1 MKKSLLLAALLF
13 GSWAANAQQLPLVS
27 NYLNTAYLFNPA
39 FSGIEGKTEITVLNR
54 RQWTNIEGAP
64 ETQFM
69 AFNGNQNDLKFGYS
83 GYAFND
89 VTDIV
94 SRSGFYG
101 SYAWHVKFTDEN
113 SLSLGMGAGYVNN
126 TINVGGIRV
135 QDEMDPVLFRQLNSG
150 KFDLNFGFNLRFG
163 DFSFGAAVPNL
174 LAPAVDFSDNFNSP
188 FAYQYQ
194 RHYVVNTQYDV
205 EMQKGLM
212 TLSPY
217 VTVRANEVTIPQVDA
232 GLMFNHKE
240 YFFIG
245 AAYRSS
251 YAVTGNA
258 GVHLTEN
265 LSLGYAYDFSL
276 NTYGFALGNS
286 HEFMLRYT
294 FGESKKDKRLENEI
308 KKLKDRQR
316 RQSGDLE
323 DLLNDRMD
331 ELKDELEAQSKEL
344 INAEKESMKQEISEA
359 ASKAASE
366 AASEAASNNAMNPQN
381 GMNTGGQQ
389 NLQNGTA
396 NTAGGQNIGGSNA
409 AQGQNAYPQTPAAGS
424 VNSNIKGYDPN
435 QYAGNVQAGSQ
446 GYYVTAGV
454 FGSRNNAV
462 KLQNRLRSQGVGA
475 DVFQDPNNNMY
486 YVFLLKF
493 TNYQA
498 AQQARDTGF
507 NGQYGGKLW
516 IKVL

>member
-1 MKKSLLLAALLF
+1 MKNSILIVAILL
-13 GSWAANAQQLPLVS
+13 GSVTAKAQQLPLIS

-39 FSGIEGKTEITVLNR
+39 FSGIDGKTEITVLNR
-54 RQWTNIEGAP
+54 RQWTDVQGSP

-69 AFNGNQNDLKFGYS
+69 SFNGNQNDLKFGYS

-101 SYAWHVKFTDEN
+101 SYAWHVKFSDEN

-126 TINVGGIRV
+126 TINIAGIRV
-135 QDEMDPVLFRQLNSG
+135 QDELDPVLYSQLNRG
-150 KFDLNFGFNLRFG
+150 TFDLNFGFNLKFG
-163 DFSFGAAVPNL
+163 DFNIGAAVPNL
-174 LAPAVDFSDNFNSP
+174 LAPAIDFSDNYIISP
-188 FAYQYQ
+188 FQYQYM
-194 RHYVVNTQYDV
+194 RHFVVNTQYDV
-205 EMQKGLM
+205 QMQKGLM

-217 VTVRANEVTIPQVDA
+217 LTIRANQVTVPQVDA
-232 GLMFNHKE
+232 GLMFNHNE
-240 YFFIG
+240 YFFVG

-265 LSLGYAYDFSL
+265 ITMGYAYDFSL

-286 HEFMLRYT
+286 HEFMLRYS

-323 DLLNDRMD
+323 DLLNDRLD
-331 ELKDELEAQSKEL
+331 EFKDEVTEGQKALFD
-344 INAEKESMKQEISEA
+344 AEKEAMKGELTIAAAEA
-359 ASKAASE
+359 A
-366 AASEAASNNAMNPQN
+366 
-381 GMNTGGQQ
+381 
-389 NLQNGTA
+389 A
-396 NTAGGQNIGGSNA
+396 NTSQSGSN
-409 AQGQNAYPQTPAAGS
+409 QNANGSNGGETLNSTNPLGNGSTTTAYPNTPQGGRT
-424 VNSNIKGYDPN
+424 NSNIKGYDPT

-454 FGSRNNAV
+454 FGARNNAA
-462 KLQNRLRSQGVGA
+462 KLQNKLRSQGVGA
-475 DVFQDPNNNMY
+475 DVFQDPSNNMF

-493 TNYQA
+493 NNYESA
-498 AQQARDTGF
+498 KQARESGF

>member
-1 MKKSLLLAALLF
+1 MKNSILIVAILL
-13 GSWAANAQQLPLVS
+13 GSVTAKAQQLPLIS

-39 FSGIEGKTEITVLNR
+39 FSGIDGKTEITVLNR
-54 RQWTNIEGAP
+54 RQWTDVQGSP

-69 AFNGNQNDLKFGYS
+69 SFNGNQNDLKFGYS

-101 SYAWHVKFTDEN
+101 SYAWHVKFSDEN

-126 TINVGGIRV
+126 TINIAGIRV
-135 QDEMDPVLFRQLNSG
+135 QDELDPVLYSQLNRG
-150 KFDLNFGFNLRFG
+150 TFDLNFGFNLKFG
-163 DFSFGAAVPNL
+163 DFNIGAAVPNL
-174 LAPAVDFSDNFNSP
+174 LAPAIDFSDNYIISP
-188 FAYQYQ
+188 FQYQYM
-194 RHYVVNTQYDV
+194 RHFVVNTQYDV
-205 EMQKGLM
+205 QMQKGLM

-217 VTVRANEVTIPQVDA
+217 LTIRANQVTVPQVDA
-232 GLMFNHKE
+232 GLMFNHNE
-240 YFFIG
+240 YFFVG

-265 LSLGYAYDFSL
+265 ITMGYAYDFSL

-286 HEFMLRYT
+286 HEFMLRYS

-323 DLLNDRMD
+323 DLLNDRLD
-331 ELKDELEAQSKEL
+331 EFKDEVTEGQKALFD
-344 INAEKESMKQEISEA
+344 AEKEAMKGELTIAAAEA
-359 ASKAASE
+359 A
-366 AASEAASNNAMNPQN
+366 
-381 GMNTGGQQ
+381 
-389 NLQNGTA
+389 A
-396 NTAGGQNIGGSNA
+396 NTSQSGSN
-409 AQGQNAYPQTPAAGS
+409 QNANGSNGRETLNSTNPLGNGSTTTAYPNTPQGGRT
-424 VNSNIKGYDPN
+424 NSNIKGYDPT

-454 FGSRNNAV
+454 FGARNNAA
-462 KLQNRLRSQGVGA
+462 KLQNKLRSQGVGA
-475 DVFQDPNNNMY
+475 DVFQDPSNNMF

-493 TNYQA
+493 NNYDSA
-498 AQQARDTGF
+498 KQARESGF

>member
-1 MKKSLLLAALLF
+1 MKNSILILAILL
-13 GSWAANAQQLPLVS
+13 GSVTAKAQQLPLIS

-39 FSGIEGKTEITVLNR
+39 FSGIDGKTEITVLNR
-54 RQWTNIEGAP
+54 RQWTDVQGSP

-69 AFNGNQNDLKFGYS
+69 SFNGNQNDLKFGYS

-101 SYAWHVKFTDEN
+101 SYAWHVKFSDEN

-126 TINVGGIRV
+126 TINIAGIRV
-135 QDEMDPVLFRQLNSG
+135 QDELDPVLYSQLNRG
-150 KFDLNFGFNLRFG
+150 TFDLNFGFNLKFG
-163 DFSFGAAVPNL
+163 DFNIGAAVPNL
-174 LAPAVDFSDNFNSP
+174 LAPAIDFSDNYIISP
-188 FAYQYQ
+188 FQYQYM
-194 RHYVVNTQYDV
+194 RHFVVNTQYDV
-205 EMQKGLM
+205 QMQKGLM

-217 VTVRANEVTIPQVDA
+217 LTIRANQVTVPQVDA
-232 GLMFNHKE
+232 GLMFNHNE
-240 YFFIG
+240 YFFVG

-265 LSLGYAYDFSL
+265 ITMGYAYDFSL

-286 HEFMLRYT
+286 HEFMLRYS

-323 DLLNDRMD
+323 DLLNDRLD
-331 ELKDELEAQSKEL
+331 EFKDEVTEGQKALFD
-344 INAEKESMKQEISEA
+344 AEKEAMKGELTIAAAEA
-359 ASKAASE
+359 A
-366 AASEAASNNAMNPQN
+366 
-381 GMNTGGQQ
+381 
-389 NLQNGTA
+389 A
-396 NTAGGQNIGGSNA
+396 NTSQSGSN
-409 AQGQNAYPQTPAAGS
+409 QNANGSNGRETLNSTNPLGNGSTTTAYPNTPQGGRT
-424 VNSNIKGYDPN
+424 NSNIKGYDPT

-454 FGSRNNAV
+454 FGARNNAA
-462 KLQNRLRSQGVGA
+462 KLQNKLRSQGVGA
-475 DVFQDPNNNMY
+475 DVFQDPSNNMF

-493 TNYQA
+493 NNYESA
-498 AQQARDTGF
+498 KQARESGF

>member
-1 MKKSLLLAALLF
+1 MKNSILILAILL
-13 GSWAANAQQLPLVS
+13 GSVTAKAQQLPLIS

-39 FSGIEGKTEITVLNR
+39 FSGIDGKTEITVLNR
-54 RQWTNIEGAP
+54 RQWTDVQGSP

-69 AFNGNQNDLKFGYS
+69 SFNGNQNDLKFGYS

-101 SYAWHVKFTDEN
+101 SYAWHVKFSDEN

-126 TINVGGIRV
+126 TINIAGIRV
-135 QDEMDPVLFRQLNSG
+135 QDELDPVLYSQLNRG
-150 KFDLNFGFNLRFG
+150 TFDLNFGFNLKSG
-163 DFSFGAAVPNL
+163 DFNIGAAVPNL
-174 LAPAVDFSDNFNSP
+174 LAPAIDFSDNYIISP
-188 FAYQYQ
+188 FQYQYM
-194 RHYVVNTQYDV
+194 RHFVVNTQYDV
-205 EMQKGLM
+205 QMQKGLM

-217 VTVRANEVTIPQVDA
+217 LTIRANQVTVPQIDA
-232 GLMFNHKE
+232 GLMFNHNE
-240 YFFIG
+240 YFFVG

-265 LSLGYAYDFSL
+265 ITMGYAYDFSL

-286 HEFMLRYT
+286 HEFMLRYS

-323 DLLNDRMD
+323 DLLNDRLD
-331 ELKDELEAQSKEL
+331 EFKDEVTEGQKALFD
-344 INAEKESMKQEISEA
+344 AEKEAMKGELTIAAAEA
-359 ASKAASE
+359 A
-366 AASEAASNNAMNPQN
+366 
-381 GMNTGGQQ
+381 
-389 NLQNGTA
+389 A
-396 NTAGGQNIGGSNA
+396 NTSQSGSN
-409 AQGQNAYPQTPAAGS
+409 QNANGSNGRETLNSTNPLGNGSTTTAYPNTPQGGRT
-424 VNSNIKGYDPN
+424 NSNIKGYDPI

-454 FGSRNNAV
+454 FGARNNAA
-462 KLQNRLRSQGVGA
+462 KLQNKLRSQGVGA
-475 DVFQDPNNNMY
+475 DVFQDPSNNMF

-493 TNYQA
+493 NNYDSA
-498 AQQARDTGF
+498 KQARESGF

>member
-1 MKKSLLLAALLF
+1 MKNSILIVAILL
-13 GSWAANAQQLPLVS
+13 GSVTAKAQQLPLIS

-39 FSGIEGKTEITVLNR
+39 FSGIDGKTEITVLNR
-54 RQWTNIEGAP
+54 RQWTDVQGSP

-69 AFNGNQNDLKFGYS
+69 SFNGNQNDLKFGYS

-101 SYAWHVKFTDEN
+101 SYAWHVKFSDEN

-126 TINVGGIRV
+126 TINIAGIRV
-135 QDEMDPVLFRQLNSG
+135 QDELDPVLYSQLNRG
-150 KFDLNFGFNLRFG
+150 TFDLNFGFNLKFG
-163 DFSFGAAVPNL
+163 DFNIGAAVPNL
-174 LAPAVDFSDNFNSP
+174 LAPAIDFSDNYIISP
-188 FAYQYQ
+188 FQYQYM
-194 RHYVVNTQYDV
+194 RHFVVNTQYDV
-205 EMQKGLM
+205 QMQKGLM

-217 VTVRANEVTIPQVDA
+217 LTIRANQVTVPQIDA
-232 GLMFNHKE
+232 GLMFNHNE
-240 YFFIG
+240 YFFVG

-265 LSLGYAYDFSL
+265 ITMGYAYDFSL

-286 HEFMLRYT
+286 HEFMLRYS

-323 DLLNDRMD
+323 DLLNDRLD
-331 ELKDELEAQSKEL
+331 EFKDEVTEGQKALFD
-344 INAEKESMKQEISEA
+344 AEKEAMKGELTIAAAEA
-359 ASKAASE
+359 A
-366 AASEAASNNAMNPQN
+366 
-381 GMNTGGQQ
+381 
-389 NLQNGTA
+389 A
-396 NTAGGQNIGGSNA
+396 NTSQSGSN
-409 AQGQNAYPQTPAAGS
+409 QNANGSNGRETLNSTNPLGNGSTTTAYPNTPQGGRT
-424 VNSNIKGYDPN
+424 NSNIKGYDPT

-454 FGSRNNAV
+454 FGARNNAA
-462 KLQNRLRSQGVGA
+462 KLQNKLRSQGVGA
-475 DVFQDPNNNMY
+475 DVFQDPSNNMF

-493 TNYQA
+493 NNYESA
-498 AQQARDTGF
+498 KQARESGF

>member
-1 MKKSLLLAALLF
+1 MKKSVVLAALML
-13 GSWAANAQQLPLVS
+13 GGWAMNAQQLPLIS

-54 RQWTNIEGAP
+54 RQWTDIEGAP

-69 AFNGNQNDLKFGYS
+69 SFNGNQNDLKFGYS

-94 SRSGFYG
+94 SRVGFYG
-101 SYAWHVKFTDEN
+101 SYAWHVKFTDQN

-126 TINVGGIRV
+126 QINVGGIRV
-135 QDEMDPVLFRQLNSG
+135 QDELDPVLFRQLNRG

-174 LAPAVDFSDNFNSP
+174 LAPKVDFSDNFSSP
-188 FAYQYQ
+188 FSYQYQ

-205 EMQKGLM
+205 NMQKGLM

-251 YAVTGNA
+251 YAVIGNA

-323 DLLNDRMD
+323 DLLNDRID

-344 INAEKESMKQEISEA
+344 INSEKESMKQEISEA
-359 ASKAASE
+359 ASQAAKEAAASVVP
-366 AASEAASNNAMNPQN
+366 AGQTPQQGQQVSNTGVPANNGANNGANISYPTNNNNAGNM
-381 GMNTGGQQ
+381 
-389 NLQNGTA
+389 
-396 NTAGGQNIGGSNA
+396 
-409 AQGQNAYPQTPAAGS
+409 YPQTPQGGS
-424 VNSNIKGYDPN
+424 VNSNIKGYNPN

-462 KLQNRLRSQGVGA
+462 KLQNRLRNQGVA
-475 DVFQDPNNNMY
+475 SDIFQDPNNSMY

>member
-1 MKKSLLLAALLF
+1 MKKSILLLAVLLSGSAF
-13 GSWAANAQQLPLVS
+13 GQQLPLVS

-54 RQWTNIEGAP
+54 RQWTDIQGAP

-69 AFNGNQNDLKFGYS
+69 SFNGNQNDLKFGYS

-101 SYAWHVKFTDEN
+101 SYAWHVKFSDQN

-135 QDEMDPVLFRQLNSG
+135 QDELDPVLYSQLNRG

-163 DFSFGAAVPNL
+163 DFNIGAAVPNL

-188 FAYQYQ
+188 FQYQYQ

-205 EMQKGLM
+205 QMQKGLM

-240 YFFIG
+240 YFFVG

-265 LSLGYAYDFSL
+265 ITMGYAYDFSL

-286 HEFMLRYT
+286 HEFMLRYS

-323 DLLNDRMD
+323 DLLNDRLD
-331 ELKDELEAQSKEL
+331 EFKDEITDQQKTLFDAEKEAMKDEL
-344 INAEKESMKQEISEA
+344 SEA
-359 ASKAASE
+359 ASQAASE
-366 AASEAASNNAMNPQN
+366 AATAAAANNPNGGN
-381 GMNTGGQQ
+381 GGMNTNFDNGFGGQQ
-389 NLQNGTA
+389 
-396 NTAGGQNIGGSNA
+396 GGSNA
-409 AQGQNAYPQTPAAGS
+409 GNQNGNANQGSSNMNGAGS
-424 VNSNIKGYDPN
+424 PNSTIQGYDPSS
-435 QYAGNVQAGSQ
+435 YAGNVQAGSQ

-454 FGSRNNAV
+454 FGSRNNAT
-462 KLQNRLRSQGVGA
+462 KLQNKLRGQGVA
-475 DVFQDPNNNMY
+475 TDIFQDPNNNMY

-493 TNYQA
+493 NNYNA
-498 AQQARDTGF
+498 AKTARDSNF
-507 NGQYGGKLW
+507 NGQYSGKLW

>member
-1 MKKSLLLAALLF
+1 MKNSILILAILL
-13 GSWAANAQQLPLVS
+13 GSVTAKAQQLPLIS

-39 FSGIEGKTEITVLNR
+39 FSGIDGKTEITVLNR
-54 RQWTNIEGAP
+54 RQWTDVQGSP

-69 AFNGNQNDLKFGYS
+69 SFNGNQNDLKFGYS

-101 SYAWHVKFTDEN
+101 SYAWHVKFSDEN

-126 TINVGGIRV
+126 TINIAGIRV
-135 QDEMDPVLFRQLNSG
+135 QDELDPVLYSQLNRG
-150 KFDLNFGFNLRFG
+150 TFDLNFGFNLKFG
-163 DFSFGAAVPNL
+163 DFNIGAAVPNL
-174 LAPAVDFSDNFNSP
+174 LAPAIDFSDNYIISP
-188 FAYQYQ
+188 FQYQYM
-194 RHYVVNTQYDV
+194 RHFVVNTQYDV
-205 EMQKGLM
+205 QMQKGLM

-217 VTVRANEVTIPQVDA
+217 LTIRANQVTVPQVDA
-232 GLMFNHKE
+232 GLMFNHNE
-240 YFFIG
+240 YFFVG

-265 LSLGYAYDFSL
+265 ITMGYAYDFSL

-286 HEFMLRYT
+286 HEFMLRYS

-323 DLLNDRMD
+323 DLLNDRLD
-331 ELKDELEAQSKEL
+331 EFKDEVTEGQKALFD
-344 INAEKESMKQEISEA
+344 AEKEAMKGELTIAAAEA
-359 ASKAASE
+359 A
-366 AASEAASNNAMNPQN
+366 
-381 GMNTGGQQ
+381 
-389 NLQNGTA
+389 A
-396 NTAGGQNIGGSNA
+396 NTSQSGSN
-409 AQGQNAYPQTPAAGS
+409 QNANGSNGRETLNSTNPLGNGSTTTAYPNTPQGGRT
-424 VNSNIKGYDPN
+424 NSNIKGYDPT

-454 FGSRNNAV
+454 FGARNNAA
-462 KLQNRLRSQGVGA
+462 KLQNKLRSQGVGA
-475 DVFQDPNNNMY
+475 DVFQDPSNNMF

-493 TNYQA
+493 NNYDSA
-498 AQQARDTGF
+498 KQARESGF

>member
-1 MKKSLLLAALLF
+1 MKNSILIVAVLL
-13 GSWAANAQQLPLVS
+13 GSVTAKAQQLPLIS

-39 FSGIEGKTEITVLNR
+39 FSGIDGKTEITVLNR
-54 RQWTNIEGAP
+54 RQWTDVQGSP

-69 AFNGNQNDLKFGYS
+69 SFNGNQNDLKFGYS

-101 SYAWHVKFTDEN
+101 SYAWHVKFSDEN

-126 TINVGGIRV
+126 TINIAGIRV
-135 QDEMDPVLFRQLNSG
+135 QDELDPVLYSQLNRG
-150 KFDLNFGFNLRFG
+150 TFDLNFGFNLKFG
-163 DFSFGAAVPNL
+163 DFNIGAAVPNL
-174 LAPAVDFSDNFNSP
+174 LAPAIDFSDNYIISP
-188 FAYQYQ
+188 FQYQYM
-194 RHYVVNTQYDV
+194 RHFVVNTQYDV
-205 EMQKGLM
+205 QMQKGLM

-217 VTVRANEVTIPQVDA
+217 LTIRANQVTVPQVDA
-232 GLMFNHKE
+232 GLMFNHNE
-240 YFFIG
+240 YFFVG

-265 LSLGYAYDFSL
+265 ITMGYAYDFSL

-286 HEFMLRYT
+286 HEFMLRYS

-323 DLLNDRMD
+323 DLLNDRLD
-331 ELKDELEAQSKEL
+331 EFKDEVTEGQKALFD
-344 INAEKESMKQEISEA
+344 AEKEAMKGELTIAAAEA
-359 ASKAASE
+359 A
-366 AASEAASNNAMNPQN
+366 
-381 GMNTGGQQ
+381 
-389 NLQNGTA
+389 A
-396 NTAGGQNIGGSNA
+396 NTSQSGSN
-409 AQGQNAYPQTPAAGS
+409 QNANGSNGGETLNSTNPLGNGSTTTAYPNTPQGGRT
-424 VNSNIKGYDPN
+424 NSNIKGYDPT

-454 FGSRNNAV
+454 FGARNNAA
-462 KLQNRLRSQGVGA
+462 KLQNKLRSQGVGA
-475 DVFQDPNNNMY
+475 DVFQDPSNNMF

-493 TNYQA
+493 NNYESA
-498 AQQARDTGF
+498 KQARESGF